1 MASLTP
7 NILPFASLATSMQDP
22 HTQILAAG
30 ISVLILV
37 GIIFAYTFK
46 SSQNGNQNNTSG
58 EKQGDAI
65 AAPAHEPRAWESLL
79 RFVYACFLKPHAKG
93 DGQGQQAA
101 LESFYRAQA
110 DVYDATRRTL
120 LRGREDML
128 GLAAAQLVRK
138 AALERGHGERRVWVD
153 VSHAT
158 MVWKKGC

>member
-30 ISVLILV
+30 ISVLTLV

-46 SSQNGNQNNTSG
+46 THNNQN
-58 EKQGDAI
+58 KQLDGDSKQVAGSQQ
-65 AAPAHEPRAWESLL
+65 AVSAHEPRAWESLI

-153 VSHAT
+153 VSILHE
-158 MVWKKGC
+158 